1 MKHITMTHQMSST
14 YKIYAMLHLKVM
26 LKYLIKIEYKLRS
39 GKIIIIITRN
49 LPSIR
54 DAHILF
60 ILYLK
65 TNMIFTNYNYHNT
78 TDMQAVSGNSCS
90 ATTNLWERSHTRWE
104 PPKHLFVVAR
114 RCPHLHNRY
123 FFYRI

>member
-78 TDMQAVSGNSCS
+78 TDMQACS
-90 ATTNLWERSHTRWE
+90 KQLVFRNHEFMGKVTHQMRASKASFCCCASLPTPSQ
-104 PPKHLFVVAR
+104 
-114 RCPHLHNRY
+114 
-123 FFYRI
+123 